1 MLAWGGRGE
10 QNGRTWQTW
19 SELGGN
25 QGDGGAGRE
34 GDDTS
39 DVGAGASSPWKQGH
53 NHGRVAAERKMEGGA
68 SARHNNRKGSWLDLS
83 RATSAMEVW
92 ALETLGMG
100 EARDGA

>member
-1 MLAWGGRGE
+1 VLAWGGHGE

-19 SELGGN
+19 SEQGGN
-25 QGDGGAGRE
+25 QGGGGAGRE

-39 DVGAGASSPWKQGH
+39 DVGAGASSLRKQGH

-68 SARHNNRKGSWLDLS
+68 SAGYNNRKGSWLDLS